1 MLRNRLRRRKMARG
15 DDGLDP
21 MAGMANLLD
30 IMLVFACG
38 LMVALVLS
46 WRLQNVLF
54 DKNVTPQQK
63 KQMLQAVQ
71 NMVKVEKG
79 RRLEQIPD
87 LANQGGDGLGY
98 NEMGTVFRDPKTGKL
113 FMVKKNGQ

>member
-1 MLRNRLRRRKMARG
+1 MLRDRLRQRKLVN
-15 DDGLDP
+15 DEGLDP
-21 MAGMANLLD
+21 MAAMANLLD

-54 DKNVTPQQK
+54 DKNVSSQQK
-63 KQMLQAVQ
+63 KQIMQAVQ
-71 NMVKVEKG
+71 KMVQVEKG
-79 RRLEQIPD
+79 RHLEQMPD
-87 LANQGGDGLGY
+87 MANKSGAGSGY

-113 FMVKKNGQ
+113 YMVQKSGQ

>member
-1 MLRNRLRRRKMARG
+1 MLRNRLRPRKPVG
-15 DDGLDP
+15 DEGLDP
-21 MAGMANLLD
+21 MAALANLLD

-54 DKNVTPQQK
+54 DPTVSPQQK

-71 NMVKVEKG
+71 KMVQVEKG
-79 RRLEQIPD
+79 RRLQQMPD
-87 LANQGGDGLGY
+87 LAGQGGGAAGY

-113 FMVKKNGQ
+113 FMVKKSRQ

>member
-1 MLRNRLRRRKMARG
+1 MAS
-15 DDGLDP
+15 LT
-21 MAGMANLLD
+21 NLLD
-30 IMLVFACG
+30 IMLVFSCG

-54 DKNVTPQQK
+54 DKNVSAQQK

-71 NMVKVEKG
+71 KMVQVEKG
-79 RRLEQIPD
+79 RRLEQTPD
-87 LANQGGDGLGY
+87 LANQGGAGSGY

-113 FMVKKNGQ
+113 FMVKKSR